1 MECNVSMREV
11 GMRKQRKKKGKAKT
25 DDCTEIK

>member
-1 MECNVSMREV
+1 MREV